1 MNAQNGKQAVWL
13 SPALHR
19 DLARYAERKGLTL
32 TAAADALLQSGLNR
46 ARALKDYRVTK
57 RVVKKFGYSVKDFL
71 K

>member
-19 DLARYAERKGLTL
+19 DLARYAEKKGLTL

-46 ARALKDYRVTK
+46 ARVLADHRATLRTRKQIARHGGK
-57 RVVKKFGYSVKDFL
+57 S
-71 K
+71 